1 MPAPFELRTGLS
13 WFCVHCGLLAD
24 DSEVKCY
31 CFPQLTSSVLF
42 FLSLSTSSPFLQFF
56 HPIIAPVRCLPWD
69 TTCCPSTALSI
80 TSPITHACQAFWQD
94 EQGGRRRAM
103 SARGKLLECYL
114 EDVEIRDGTIL
125 VSLSLPAPIEAMRCL
140 SNFLSPGHFN
150 HSRTLR
156 CLSQQHVR
164 GSVLAN
170 PLLRAQPRRSC
181 RTAGLQQH

>member
-1 MPAPFELRTGLS
+1 MRKSEEARNKNAIGPQEHTTRSVARQ
-13 WFCVHCGLLAD
+13 HAD
-24 DSEVKCY
+24 DGMREPQKDCVDNFPGCLLVK
-31 CFPQLTSSVLF
+31 
-42 FLSLSTSSPFLQFF
+42 
-56 HPIIAPVRCLPWD
+56 PV
-69 TTCCPSTALSI
+69 
-80 TSPITHACQAFWQD
+80 THACQAFWQD